1 MAATITDRDVYHLAA
16 PGAARPRRASH
27 FVVSRTAKLLVRL
40 LSEDGIEGVG
50 QATSHEGLAVGIAP
64 CKSGVGDT

>member
-1 MAATITDRDVYHLAA
+1 MAATITDRDVYLLTA
-16 PGAARPRRASH
+16 PDAGGPQWASH

-50 QATSHEGLAVGIAP
+50 QATSHEGLAVGIEP
-64 CKSGVGDT
+64 FKSGVGDT